1 MPSRRQI
8 LTAAL
13 AASAALAL
21 PRLVRA
27 QGATP
32 GPDAA
37 RQATD
42 FVSGVTTR
50 LVAIVNGTAALAEKQ
65 RALQAII
72 DAAVAVDDVA
82 RFCLG
87 RFWRVAT
94 PEQQKDY
101 LRLFHEVLTTNITGR
116 VGDYAGVKLTLS
128 RSQPR
133 EDGVLVGT
141 TLERPNAPT
150 SPVDWLVELGAG
162 GPKIIDVIAEGTSL
176 RLTQRSD
183 YASFIARN
191 GNSVQALIDAMK
203 QQAGH

>member
-1 MPSRRQI
+1 MLSRRQI
-8 LTAAL
+8 LTAML

-21 PRLVRA
+21 PRLGFA
-27 QGATP
+27 QSVA
-32 GPDAA
+32 GPDAV

-42 FVSGVTTR
+42 FVGGVTGK
-50 LVAIVNGTAALAEKQ
+50 LVGIVNGGAALAEKQ
-65 RALQAII
+65 RALQAIV
-72 DAAVAVDDVA
+72 DASVAVDDVA

-87 RFWRVAT
+87 RFWRIAT

-101 LRLFHEVLTTNITGR
+101 LRLFREVLTTNITGR

-133 EDGVLVGT
+133 EDGVMVGT
-141 TLERPNAPT
+141 TLERPNAPA
-150 SPVDWLVELGAG
+150 SPVDWLVEIGAG
-162 GPKIIDVIAEGTSL
+162 GPKIVDVIAEGTSL

-191 GNSVQALIDAMK
+191 GNNVQALIDAMK
-203 QQAGH
+203 QQASR